1 MYIHIQRA
9 HLEQIEKIWIKC
21 PGCPLYR
28 PDKESLHFHMAF
40 HDKKVRKKRGGKT
53 EGGREGGGKRERE
66 SPLPHVIS

>member
-1 MYIHIQRA
+1 MYLHIQRA

-40 HDKKVRKKRGGKT
+40 HDKKVSKVKVNVV
-53 EGGREGGGKRERE
+53 EREGRRKMERDRGRDR
-66 SPLPHVIS
+66 